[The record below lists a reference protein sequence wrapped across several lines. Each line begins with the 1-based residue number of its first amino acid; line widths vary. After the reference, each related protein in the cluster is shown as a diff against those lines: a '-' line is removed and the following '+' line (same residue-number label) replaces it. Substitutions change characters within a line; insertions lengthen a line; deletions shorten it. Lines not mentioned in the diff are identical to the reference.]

1 MKNWIVSIKKQPMY
15 VYAIC
20 ITFVP
25 MLLLNIL
32 TPFSAD
38 DYSYSVQ
45 QNNLWDVFLNEYH
58 QYMTWTGR
66 SVAHIN
72 VRIFL
77 LMPKMIFNIVN
88 AIIYTLLTVL
98 IYCYASGSK
107 IKKNFNLTT
116 YIFIS
121 TCLWIFIPFFGET
134 VLWLTG
140 SCNYLWGTVII
151 LLFLFPYRMSVPG
164 DKDVFK
170 GKYLPLVGMFFAG
183 ILAGWCNENTS
194 GGCVLLV
201 LIFLAYAIIKKRKIN
216 GWMISGLL
224 GNIIGLL
231 IMIGAPGNAIRAK
244 EFGYNKSREV
254 AKLFQYVS
262 YVKESLFILILLVC
276 LFISIQLVVGKNK
289 KKIIM
294 TVIFAFVALVTIFVM
309 VLSPPSFTERALFG
323 GVIFLIIAASISF
336 YQIIL
341 LEYDFS
347 KIMLFAATI
356 TMSVYTVILFS
367 FNCIDMI
374 YTKKISDDR
383 DKYVISQRD
392 SGNLD
397 VEVQPLSEYSR
408 LTKYNPR
415 YGIDQIT
422 NDKDFWVNKTYA
434 KKFGINSIV
443 LK

>member
-107 IKKNFNLTT
+107 IKKNFNL
-116 YIFIS
+116 
-121 TCLWIFIPFFGET
+121 T

-254 AKLFQYVS
+254 AKLFQYV
-262 YVKESLFILILLVC
+262 YFVGMFIYI
-276 LFISIQLVVGKNK
+276 N
-289 KKIIM
+289 
-294 TVIFAFVALVTIFVM
+294 TV
-309 VLSPPSFTERALFG
+309 SCR
-323 GVIFLIIAASISF
+323 
-336 YQIIL
+336 
-341 LEYDFS
+341 
-347 KIMLFAATI
+347 
-356 TMSVYTVILFS
+356 
-367 FNCIDMI
+367 
-374 YTKKISDDR
+374 
-383 DKYVISQRD
+383 
-392 SGNLD
+392 
-397 VEVQPLSEYSR
+397 
-408 LTKYNPR
+408 
-415 YGIDQIT
+415 
-422 NDKDFWVNKTYA
+422 
-434 KKFGINSIV
+434 
-443 LK
+443 